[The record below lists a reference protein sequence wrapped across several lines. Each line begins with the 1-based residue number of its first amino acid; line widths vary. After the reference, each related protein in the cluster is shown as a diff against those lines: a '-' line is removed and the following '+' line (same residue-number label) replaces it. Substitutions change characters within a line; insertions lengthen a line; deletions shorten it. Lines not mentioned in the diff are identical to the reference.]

1 MKLKH
6 ASKVVMR
13 LNYIPIIIS
22 SMSTVG
28 SIKKVK
34 LNSLFKYFGPDS
46 TVSEIADLMDL
57 EDIGAVPILDDS
69 SLLLGIVSER
79 DIVRKLVKNGRDSD
93 LVTAK
98 DIMTKHIITVKKDT
112 TLVEAVKLMKDNNIR
127 HLPIIDEDKKL
138 VNFISHRDIMSNSY
152 ANKKINYFLLA
163 FALILLP
170 AIIFIK

>member
-1 MKLKH
+1 
-6 ASKVVMR
+6 
-13 LNYIPIIIS
+13 
-22 SMSTVG
+22 MSTVG
-28 SIKKVK
+28 SIEKVK
-34 LNSLFKYFGPDS
+34 LNSPFKFFGPDS

-57 EDIGAVPILDDS
+57 EDIGAVPILDES
-69 SLLLGIVSER
+69 YFLLGIVSER

-98 DIMTKHIITVKKDT
+98 DIMTKNIITVKKDT
-112 TLVEAVKLMKDNNIR
+112 TLGEAVKLMKVNNIR
-127 HLPIIDEDKKL
+127 HLPIIDEDKKI

-152 ANKKINYFLLA
+152 SNKKINYFLLA

>member
-1 MKLKH
+1 
-6 ASKVVMR
+6 
-13 LNYIPIIIS
+13 
-22 SMSTVG
+22 MSTVG

-69 SLLLGIVSER
+69 YLLLGIVSER

>member
-1 MKLKH
+1 
-6 ASKVVMR
+6 MR
-13 LNYIPIIIS
+13 LNYIPIIIGL
-22 SMSTVG
+22 MSTVG

-57 EDIGAVPILDDS
+57 EDIGAVPILNDS
-69 SLLLGIVSER
+69 FLLLGIVSER

-98 DIMTKHIITVKKDT
+98 DIMTKHIITVKKET

-127 HLPIIDEDKKL
+127 HLPIVDGDKKL
-138 VNFISHRDIMSNSY
+138 INFISHRDIMSNSY
-152 ANKKINYFLLA
+152 SNKKINYFLLA

>member
-1 MKLKH
+1 
-6 ASKVVMR
+6 
-13 LNYIPIIIS
+13 
-22 SMSTVG
+22 MSTIG
-28 SIKKVK
+28 SIEKVK
-34 LNSLFKYFGPDS
+34 LNSLFKFFGPDS

-69 SLLLGIVSER
+69 YLLLGIVSER

-98 DIMTKHIITVKKDT
+98 DIMTKNIITVKKDT
-112 TLVEAVKLMKDNNIR
+112 TLGEAVKLMKVNNIR
-127 HLPIIDEDKKL
+127 HLPIIDEDKKI

-152 ANKKINYFLLA
+152 SNKKINYFLLA

>member
-1 MKLKH
+1 
-6 ASKVVMR
+6 
-13 LNYIPIIIS
+13 
-22 SMSTVG
+22 MSTVG
-28 SIKKVK
+28 SINKVK

-69 SLLLGIVSER
+69 YLLSGIVSER

-98 DIMTKHIITVKKDT
+98 DIMTKNIITVKKDT
-112 TLVEAVKLMKDNNIR
+112 TLVKAVKLMKDNNIR

-138 VNFISHRDIMSNSY
+138 VNFISHRDITSY
-152 ANKKINYFLLA
+152 FYSNKKINYFLLV

-170 AIIFIK
+170 AIIFMK